1 MNTQEQHL
9 LLNQFKLKNL
19 IEESINLLKQLIA
32 TPSFSKEEDKSADLI
47 QNYLESKRV
56 NTFRKMNNVWCFNKY
71 FNATKPT
78 ILLNS
83 HHDTVKPNNGYSL
96 NPFEAKVH
104 EGKLY
109 GLGSNDA
116 GGALVSL
123 LAVFLYFNEK
133 KNLNYNLVYAATA
146 EEEISGKDGVELI
159 LPELGKIDFAIV
171 GEPTQMH
178 LAITEKGLL
187 VLDCIVKG
195 KSGHAAREE
204 GENAIYKAIKA
215 IDWFQTFKFP
225 KTSETLGSVKMT
237 VTMIEA
243 GTQHNVVPD
252 ICSFVV
258 DVRTTDVYTNSE
270 VLEIIKQ
277 HIDCEI
283 KPRSMRLNSSSID
296 KDHPIVKAG
305 IGLGRKTYG
314 SPTSSD
320 QAVMNFPSL
329 KIGPGDSARSHT
341 ADEFIYLSE
350 IEEGIE
356 LYIKMLKELL

>member
-19 IEESINLLKQLIA
+19 TAESIALLKQLIA
-32 TPSFSKEEDKSADLI
+32 TPSFSKEEKETADLI
-47 QNYLESKRV
+47 QNYLVSKEI
-56 NTFRKMNNVWCFNKY
+56 NTFRKMNNVWCFNKH
-71 FNATKPT
+71 FDVSKPT

-83 HHDTVKPNNGYSL
+83 HHDTVKPNNGYLL
-96 NPFEAKVH
+96 NPFEAKIH

-123 LAVFLYFNEK
+123 LAAFLYFQEK
-133 KNLNYNLVYAATA
+133 KNLNYNLIYAATA
-146 EEEISGKDGVELI
+146 EEEISGKDGIELI
-159 LPELGKIDFAIV
+159 LSELGKIDFAIV

-178 LAITEKGLL
+178 LAIAEKGLL

-204 GENAIYKAIKA
+204 GENAIYKTIKV
-215 IDWFQTFKFP
+215 IDWFQTFQFP
-225 KTSETLGSVKMT
+225 KTSETLGPVKMT

-252 ICSFVV
+252 TCSFVV
-258 DVRTTDVYTNSE
+258 DVRTTDVYTNPE

-283 KPRSMRLNSSSID
+283 KPRSMRLNSSAID

-329 KIGPGDSARSHT
+329 KIGPGDSARSHI

-356 LYIKMLKELL
+356 LYIKMLNEVL

>member
-9 LLNQFKLKNL
+9 LLDQVKLNDLSDKS
-19 IEESINLLKQLIA
+19 IELLKQLVAI
-32 TPSFSKEEDKSADLI
+32 PSFSKEENQTADLI
-47 QNYLESKRV
+47 QNFMESNGVK
-56 NTFRKMNNVWCFNKY
+56 TLRKLNNVWCFNKY
-71 FNATKPT
+71 FDETKPS

-83 HHDTVKPNNGYSL
+83 HHDTVKPNNGYTV
-96 NPFEAKVH
+96 NPFEALVLD
-104 EGKLY
+104 GKLY

-123 LAVFLYFNEK
+123 LATFLYFYDK
-133 KNLNYNLVYAATA
+133 KDLKYNLIYAATA
-146 EEEISGKDGVELI
+146 EEEISGRDGIELI

-178 LAITEKGLL
+178 LAISEKGLM
-187 VLDCIVKG
+187 VLDCVVLG

-204 GENAIYKAIKA
+204 GENAIYKAMKI
-215 IDWFQTFKFP
+215 IDWCQTFQFP
-225 KTSETLGSVKMT
+225 KISETLGSVKMT
-237 VTMIEA
+237 VTIIQS
-243 GTQHNVVPD
+243 GTQHNVIPD
-252 ICSFVV
+252 TCSFTV
-258 DVRTTDVYTNSE
+258 DIRTTDVYSNSE
-270 VLEIIKQ
+270 VLEIIKE

-283 KPRSMRLNSSSID
+283 TPRSLRLNSSSID
-296 KDHPIVKAG
+296 KTHAIVKAG
-305 IGLGRKTYG
+305 IGFGRKTYG

-341 ADEFIYLSE
+341 ADEFIYLNE

-356 LYIKMLKELL
+356 LYIKILNEVI